1 MIKLKKLFEDADAKK
16 MDSDRFPQKLSQ
28 VDQDVAKANVV
39 GGEKDGEVDDDTI
52 QVKSA
57 SYPVNKLKPS
67 QSSMN
72 IEKAMGM
79 ALAMIQGDMS
89 TGGDLGAFISN
100 DMHIMDGHHRWV
112 ATTMVDP
119 NAKVGGY
126 IVNFPGSELIAVL
139 NSLTSGA
146 FGKTKGKPA
155 TGGFDQFKEAPIRA
169 QLEKYL
175 AAPTKFTKPEDIQA
189 AIEKFTGETGEAAK
203 EAAIEKFV
211 KNLNAVSFDLPSGA
225 PSREDMP
232 IVDEPDVPKAVDA
245 LSKGKIDVNPPYAN
259 ESLKEHFQKIARIK
273 K

>member
-1 MIKLKKLFEDADAKK
+1 MLKMKQLLEDADPNK
-16 MDSDRFPQKLSQ
+16 MDKDRFPQKLSQ
-28 VDQDVAKANVV
+28 VDQDTAKAAVT
-39 GGEKDGEVDDDTI
+39 GGDKDGEQPDDVI
-52 QVKSA
+52 QVKTA

-119 NAKVGGY
+119 KAKVGGY
-126 IVNFPGSELIAVL
+126 LVNFPGAELIAVL
-139 NSLTSGA
+139 NALTSGA
-146 FGKTKGKPA
+146 FGQTKGKVA

-175 AAPTKFTKPEDIQA
+175 AAPTKYTKPEDIQA

-203 EAAIEKFV
+203 EAAVAKFV
-211 KNLNAVSFDLPSGA
+211 KNLGAVSFKLPAGA

-232 IVDEPDVPKAVDA
+232 IIDEPDVPKAVSA

-259 ESLKEHFQKIARIK
+259 ESLKEQFQRIAKIK
-273 K
+273 